1 MGEGWEKECFFFF
14 FPYLETGGRFWAG
27 HPACRRDEA
36 EWDATH
42 GRFPKC
48 NCGREEAVRLV
59 GQVQRQVSAALDP
72 GARQQARPGLW
83 RPLAVRVLLLL
94 LLLLLPT
101 PSGSVKSTTTKQ
113 ALTSPLRQQP
123 SDDDLAHRK
132 TTNIYFPFVY
142 IARHP
147 RAPLNGPGNAQR
159 RGGGIDGSDSSN
171 HHHLRLKRAGR
182 L

>member
-1 MGEGWEKECFFFF
+1 MVVKGQCTRPVGCEEEGEALGEGWEKECFFFFF

-94 LLLLLPT
+94 LLPT
-101 PSGSVKSTTTKQ
+101 PSGSGEIDDDETGVD
-113 ALTSPLRQQP
+113 QP
-123 SDDDLAHRK
+123 SPP
-132 TTNIYFPFVY
+132 TT
-142 IARHP
+142 
-147 RAPLNGPGNAQR
+147 L
-159 RGGGIDGSDSSN
+159 
-171 HHHLRLKRAGR
+171 
-182 L
+182 